1 MSNTVTLGSWELT
14 TTKSHILKSHCFC
27 SMDKENSSVAT
38 QCNYCTYQA
47 ELTLPD
53 LPEMTFDSNT
63 LSLKHVTGVRLEIN
77 CLDALKKVNATEDLL
92 KVAFSEEWMAKR
104 GDNKEIKNVVK
115 PFDWTFTT
123 SYDGTLHD
131 SEEAKWGCEAT
142 TQMMDMDKL
151 RARDKILYH
160 DEMVLF
166 EDELADNG
174 STKLDVRVRVM
185 PGFVL
190 VLLKFYLRV
199 DKVLVRTQESRLYC
213 ENDWDYVLRDVIVR
227 EAPYGDITVPACVIF
242 DEQKIS
248 QFLPVKSHVVQRLSV
263 ERS

>member
-1 MSNTVTLGSWELT
+1 V
-14 TTKSHILKSHCFC
+14 
-27 SMDKENSSVAT
+27 
-38 QCNYCTYQA
+38 
-47 ELTLPD
+47 
-53 LPEMTFDSNT
+53 
-63 LSLKHVTGVRLEIN
+63 
-77 CLDALKKVNATEDLL
+77 

-115 PFDWTFTT
+115 PFDWTYTT
-123 SYDGTLHD
+123 SYDGTLRD
-131 SEEAKWGCEAT
+131 TEGARWSCEET
-142 TQMMDMDKL
+142 TQQMDMAKL

-185 PGFVL
+185 PGFIL

-213 ENDWDYVLRDVIVR
+213 ESDWDYVLRDVIVR
-227 EAPYGDITVPACVIF
+227 EAAYKDITVPACIIF

-248 QFLPVKSHVVQRLSV
+248 QFLPIKSHVVQRLGVQTS
-263 ERS
+263 